1 MTDTSKLL
9 AQHMLV
15 VFFIYGLAFVLF
27 GTAILLKDDKKTR
40 LRLRRVLWL
49 LGAFGLLH
57 GLSEWSDMFLSLG
70 EAYWSPLL
78 FGIMKLI
85 GFYLGLSSFVFLLVF
100 GVRAVAVD
108 GMWFKWLERG
118 SLSAALLFVFLV
130 SWFGT
135 WSHVS
140 TGWYATAGLLMRY
153 LLAFPSSLL
162 AAAGFYRQSY
172 SREVRS
178 IYPYAVFRNMRWMSA
193 VFIAYAVLAGIV
205 VPKAP
210 FPPALFINYD
220 SFQKVFGIPV
230 QVFRAVCSLSAAWFI
245 LAILNAFS
253 IASYGE
259 LEKQVEERTSDLKSA
274 NEALRQ
280 DIAARKRV
288 EAELEESRDAALE
301 SSRSKSE
308 FLANMSHEIRT
319 PMNGILGMTE
329 LVLGTKL
336 DSEQREYLNMARVSA
351 DSLLSVINDI
361 LDYSK
366 IEAGKLEIENVE
378 FDLRDKLTDAMK
390 VLGVS
395 AQQKELELICDIASD
410 VPCEVV
416 GDPGRLRQILVNLV
430 GNAIKFTAKGEVI
443 FSVRMDS
450 RTEDEVQIHFTV
462 ADTGIGIPLQK
473 QTAIFEAFT
482 QADGSMTR
490 TYGGTGLGLT
500 ISARLV
506 ASMRGRIWVESEPGR
521 GSRFHFTA
529 VFPLPRLPAR
539 TTAPADPTILCNM
552 RVLVVDDN
560 ATNREILVGILENWQ
575 ADPTAVE
582 TGAEAIS
589 ALQDGQRS
597 GISYPLILIDAHMP
611 GMDGFAVIEEIQ
623 RNPRWSSATIMM
635 LSSAGQMGDAGRCR
649 ELGVSAYLTKP
660 VQRTELLEA
669 ILASLA
675 TRPIKQSIPV
685 SAARHARLEATRR
698 LSILLVEDNA
708 VNRALAV
715 RLFEQCGHSVTVAL
729 NRKEALATLDRQ
741 TFDLIFMDVQMPDMD
756 GLEATRAIRENEK
769 GSGTHVPIIAMT
781 AHAMAG
787 DEERFRRAGMD
798 EYVSKPVKSEEL
810 TALLKRYASVSLSIK
825 TD

>member
-27 GTAILLKDDKKTR
+27 GAAILLKDDKRTR

-70 EAYWSPLL
+70 EAYWSPFL
-78 FGIMKLI
+78 FGIMRLI
-85 GFYLGLSSFVFLLVF
+85 GFYLGLSSFVFLLAF

-108 GMWFKWLERG
+108 GTRFKGLERG

-130 SWFGT
+130 SLFGT

-140 TGWYATAGLLMRY
+140 TGWYATGGILMRY

-685 SAARHARLEATRR
+685 SAARHSRLEATRR